1 MILKY
6 LNSDKSV
13 SAKIAEPSKKTT
25 VSVMNIIISRKIT
38 LRAVKNKSFRQI
50 QRFHNT
56 AFLEFVSCATVHFA
70 EGMTETA
77 GIADLRFLK
86 ELFPIRVYQLSRLI

>member
-13 SAKIAEPSKKTT
+13 SAKIAEPSKKST
-25 VSVMNIIISRKIT
+25 VSVMNIIIRKIT
-38 LRAVKNKSFRQI
+38 PRAVKNKSFRQI
-50 QRFHNT
+50 QRLHNT
-56 AFLEFVSCATVHFA
+56 AFLEFVSCTTVHFA